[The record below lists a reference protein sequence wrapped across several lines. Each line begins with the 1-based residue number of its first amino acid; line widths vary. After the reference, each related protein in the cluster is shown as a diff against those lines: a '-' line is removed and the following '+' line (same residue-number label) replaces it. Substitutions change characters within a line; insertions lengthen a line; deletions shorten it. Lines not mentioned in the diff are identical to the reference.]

1 MLKVN
6 YILSKLVNLMD
17 LKGEVIMNITLS
29 GRHMKLTEGIKS
41 YIDEK
46 LSKLEKYLNPESEIK
61 VTVSARKDRQKI
73 EVTIRSINGPI
84 VRAEEVQDDLYAA
97 IDIVYDKLYRQIVR
111 YKTKVKDR
119 LQENKSIRFDNV
131 NIMDS
136 EEDIS
141 DIEDTDI
148 VIERRKKFN
157 VKPMSPEEAILQME
171 LIGHSFYM
179 FRNQDTY
186 EINIAYKRD
195 CGGYGLIEQE

>member
-1 MLKVN
+1 
-6 YILSKLVNLMD
+6 
-17 LKGEVIMNITLS
+17 MNIILS
-29 GRHMKLTEGIKS
+29 GRQMKLTEGIKS

-46 LSKLEKYLNPESEIK
+46 LSKLEKYLSPESEIK
-61 VTVSARKDRQKI
+61 VTVSARKDRQKV
-73 EVTIRSINGPI
+73 EVTILTIDGPI

-97 IDIVYDKLYRQIVR
+97 IDMVYDKLCRQIVK

-119 LQENKSIRFDNV
+119 VQDNKSIRFGNV
-131 NIMDS
+131 DIWDS
-136 EEDIS
+136 EGDIS

-171 LIGHSFYM
+171 LVGHNFYM